1 MGMTNTQAKEP
12 NETTDQSVLSNLRR
26 HRINVVV
33 TIDDAAHAV
42 QTARALEEGGI
53 RSVEITM
60 RTPAALKSIERIAAE
75 CPGVVVGAGTVL
87 TAANARDVRSAGGK
101 FAIAPGFNP
110 EMVDYC
116 LENDIPVIPGVATAS
131 EMEAAVRKG
140 LSVLKVFPIEPLGGV
155 PFLKIIG
162 GPFRNLEWVPSGGI
176 TLANLAGYLAYEKI
190 VACGCTWIA
199 PTDWINAGQ
208 FDRIREEAKKAVAIA
223 EGARASTS

>member
-1 MGMTNTQAKEP
+1 MTSIQA
-12 NETTDQSVLSNLRR
+12 NETRVTADQSPLANLRR
-26 HRINVVV
+26 HRLNVVV

-42 QTARALEEGGI
+42 QTARSLEEGGI

-60 RTPAALKSIERIAAE
+60 RTAAALKSIERIAAE
-75 CPGVVVGAGTVL
+75 CPGVIVGAGTVL
-87 TAANARDVRSAGGK
+87 TSASARDVRSAGAK

-116 LENDIPVIPGVATAS
+116 LENGFPVIPGVATAS

-199 PTDWINAGQ
+199 PTDLINTGQ
-208 FDRIREEAKKAVAIA
+208 FDRIRDEAAKAVAVA
-223 EGARASTS
+223 ELSGR

>member
-1 MGMTNTQAKEP
+1 LTG
-12 NETTDQSVLSNLRR
+12 TDRSPLEVLRR

-60 RTPAALKSIERIAAE
+60 RTRAALKSIEQIAAE

-87 TAANARDVRSAGGK
+87 TPANARDARSAGAK
-101 FAIAPGFNP
+101 FMIAPGFNP
-110 EMVDYC
+110 EVVDYC
-116 LENDIPVIPGVATAS
+116 LANSIPVIPGVATPS

-140 LSVLKVFPIEPLGGV
+140 LTVLKVFPIEPLGGV

-162 GPFRNLEWVPSGGI
+162 GPFRQLEWVPSGGI
-176 TLANLAGYLAYEKI
+176 TAATLASYLAYEKI

-199 PTDWINAGQ
+199 PTDWIAAGK
-208 FDRIREEAKKAVAIA
+208 FDRIRDEARNAVEIVRTAINYK
-223 EGARASTS
+223 

>member
-1 MGMTNTQAKEP
+1 L
-12 NETTDQSVLSNLRR
+12 TDTKLSPLDVLRK

-33 TIDDAAHAV
+33 TIDGAAHAV

-60 RTPAALKSIERIAAE
+60 RTPAALKSIEKIAAE
-75 CPGVVVGAGTVL
+75 CPGLVVGAGTVL
-87 TAANARDVRSAGGK
+87 TPDNARDVRSAGGM
-101 FAIAPGFNP
+101 FCIAPGFNP
-110 EMVDYC
+110 EMVEYC
-116 LENDIPVIPGVATAS
+116 LENSIPVFPGVATAS

-176 TLANLAGYLAYEKI
+176 TPANLATYLAYDKI

-199 PTDWINAGQ
+199 PTDLINAGQ
-208 FDRIREEAKKAVAIA
+208 FDRIRDNAREAVAV
-223 EGARASTS
+223 ARNFNRERRG